1 MIVVKVE
8 NIVENIVESERNTNN
23 DLSNYEDENFDSSS
37 IKNDVTT
44 RLSKFMK
51 VKAFINVFDWKINF
65 KVDQVFE
72 SVEHF
77 RKVLKNYNIQRGFKV
92 RKIYNERR
100 RINVVC
106 KVKSYRFH
114 LYITMMVD
122 Q

>member
-1 MIVVKVE
+1 MTVVK
-8 NIVENIVESERNTNN
+8 VENIVESERNTNN

-100 RINVVC
+100 
-106 KVKSYRFH
+106 
-114 LYITMMVD
+114 
-122 Q
+122 